1 MTAPDAN
8 SAVSHNSVFQE
19 TEDGA
24 NTPADDPALVQI
36 IEYAYETAGTTTRR
50 DLIIETQWNPS
61 KLDKHLNRLET
72 GGYVVLISESSNQ
85 MVLLMSRGEF
95 VARREQ

>member
-1 MTAPDAN
+1 MTAPEAN
-8 SAVSHNSVFQE
+8 SAASDNSVFQSPE
-19 TEDGA
+19 ERV

-61 KLDKHLNRLET
+61 KLDKLLNRLKAE
-72 GGYVVLISESSNQ
+72 GYVVLISESSTPI
-85 MVLLMSRGEF
+85 VLLTSRGEF